1 MQPSY
6 AGHSNWTVEADFEFL
21 NSAESHPFFR
31 AFYVPGLSRKFT
43 KYHRYLLLRR
53 VSPRRLVPSEDIV
66 ILIVFDA
73 NKTEVIF
80 LLAIVISKICLAQ

>member
-1 MQPSY
+1 MSELQPSY

-21 NSAESHPFFR
+21 NPAESHPFFR

-53 VSPRRLVPSEDIV
+53 VSPRRLVPSED
-66 ILIVFDA
+66 
-73 NKTEVIF
+73 
-80 LLAIVISKICLAQ
+80 